1 MARTTATKTNEAV
14 NKEPEEIREEELNL
28 DKLVTL
34 RSIANWT
41 TGFARKTT
49 QGDVSIAPKGLI
61 RLTRNEVI
69 AQAQTPNSLIT
80 GENGTGDHPT
90 LIIEDEPTRHYLGF
104 DNAKVFSNDVVTE
117 LFKINNQEE
126 FENAVKDAIVTR
138 AEKHSV
144 MTAVLE
150 LGLNDY
156 SKIRF
161 LENYTGYRMDRL
173 N

>member
-90 LIIEDEPTRHYLGF
+90 LSRPDTI
-104 DNAKVFSNDVVTE
+104 
-117 LFKINNQEE
+117 
-126 FENAVKDAIVTR
+126 
-138 AEKHSV
+138 
-144 MTAVLE
+144 
-150 LGLNDY
+150 LGLTMRRYSQMMSLLNY
-156 SKIRF
+156 SK
-161 LENYTGYRMDRL
+161 
-173 N
+173 